1 MIVKSK
7 IREDGVPILYM
18 EAEDECDR
26 DELED
31 LVISLKHSSYMARNM
46 DFAGNYNACDVVRR
60 IRPSD
65 LSSDK
70 STDEPIDNISICLLL
85 GVRAS
90 DMVLVQNA
98 IRELNRGS

>member
-18 EAEDECDR
+18 EAEDEGDS

-31 LVISLKHSSYMARNM
+31 IVTSLKMSSCMAKNM
-46 DFAGNYNACDVVRR
+46 DFAGNHNACDVVRR
-60 IRPSD
+60 IRPSY
-65 LSSDK
+65 LVADK
-70 STDEPIDNISICLLL
+70 STYEPIDNISICLLL
-85 GVRAS
+85 GVRES

-98 IRELNRGS
+98 IRNLNRGS